1 MEERMNKYKKA
12 WDSYFEGGLAVWP
25 YFGYQYHSYL
35 IVKHILPLLNVPKE
49 GKVIQMGTAL
59 GVAVEYLCFL
69 YGEDRVVGY
78 DLFNPLGHPNI
89 KFIDTDLTVPQDKEI
104 AFLEIDVGSMS
115 DKRENRKN
123 LLLWGMNNMVDGGL
137 ILTNRKLML
146 ELREEGKWNFD
157 VIDLNAFDIPEL
169 WKNVYETRLN
179 TKVILKINKRKE

>member
-1 MEERMNKYKKA
+1 MNKYKEA
-12 WDSYFEGGLAVWP
+12 WNSYFEGGLATWP

-35 IVKHILPLLNVPKE
+35 IIKHILPLLDVPKD

-69 YGEDRVVGY
+69 YGEDRVIGY

-89 KFIDTDLTVPQDKEI
+89 QFLDTEVATPPKMQI
-104 AFLEIDVGSMS
+104 SFLEIDVGSMS

-123 LLLWGMNNMVDGGL
+123 LLLWGMDNTVDNGL

-146 ELREEGKWNFD
+146 ELEREGKWNFD
-157 VIDLNAFDIPEL
+157 VIDLNSFDIPAL

-179 TKVILKINKRKE
+179 TKVILRIKKN